1 LQLETSHGKE
11 RPLNDPNKPVR
22 LQFQAS
28 VQGGGPVTK
37 FLAAIAGVLVIIA
50 ALFLSVFV
58 FAGLLAVGLI
68 AGGWFWW
75 RTRRLR
81 RQFRDSI
88 DAATREAVRQAA
100 QRDNTSANLQGT
112 VIEGDFI
119 RAKPAV
125 EPVERK

>member
-1 LQLETSHGKE
+1 M
-11 RPLNDPNKPVR
+11 NDPNKPVR

-28 VQGGGPVTK
+28 LQGGGPVTK
-37 FLAAIAGVLVIIA
+37 FLAAIAGVLVVIA

-58 FAGLLAVGLI
+58 FAGLLATGVI

-100 QRDNTSANLQGT
+100 QRDGSSSNRQGT

-119 RAKPAV
+119 RAKPTG

>member
-1 LQLETSHGKE
+1 M
-11 RPLNDPNKPVR
+11 PDPNKPVR

-28 VQGGGPVTK
+28 VQGGGPFTK
-37 FLAAIAGVLVIIA
+37 FLAAIAGVVVIIT

-81 RQFRDSI
+81 RQFRESI
-88 DAATREAVRQAA
+88 DAATREAVRQSA
-100 QRDNTSANLQGT
+100 QRGNTGVNAQGT

-119 RAKPAV
+119 RAKPAAD
-125 EPVERK
+125 PIERK

>member
-1 LQLETSHGKE
+1 VQ
-11 RPLNDPNKPVR
+11 DPNKPVR

-28 VQGGGPVTK
+28 VQGGGPLAR
-37 FLAAIAGVLVIIA
+37 FLGAIVAVAVIIA

-58 FAGLLAVGLI
+58 FAGLLAVGVV

-81 RQFRDSI
+81 RQWRESI
-88 DAATREAVRQAA
+88 DAATREAVRQAQSQA
-100 QRDNTSANLQGT
+100 ATSAHQQGT

-119 RAKPAV
+119 RPKPVEEAV
-125 EPVERK
+125 ERNKKGGL